1 MRLKSHSYKS
11 KHFLIALL
19 KLCIVLIAF
28 YGIWVKLTKHP
39 KLDFYLFLQSVSESR
54 VLSFRNILILLALST
69 LNWLFEIKKWQILV
83 GQIRNISFWK
93 STRESLG
100 GLTSAL
106 LTPNRIGEYGAKAIY
121 YSSGN
126 RMKIVFL
133 NFIGNMTQL
142 VATVIFG
149 ICSLFVLRQKLDW
162 TFPELGPYFLL
173 ISTLLAGVILIL
185 IKNFKNTS
193 IKGYS
198 IQRLINFVK
207 SLKLKNLWH
216 AQLLALI
223 RYLIFSFQLVVLFRL
238 FGVEYG
244 YLHLMPIISSMY
256 LLASI
261 LPSLV
266 IFDIIVKGGIA
277 VYLFGAIGISEL
289 TSLSVI
295 TMMWMLN
302 FMIPSLLGSYFVL
315 NFKPSQ
321 QTI

>member
-28 YGIWVKLTKHP
+28 YGIWVKLIEHP

-54 VLSFRNILILLALST
+54 VLSFRNVLILLALST

-83 GQIRNISFWK
+83 GQIRNISFWQ
-93 STRESLG
+93 SIRESLG
-100 GLTSAL
+100 GLTSSL
-106 LTPNRIGEYGAKAIY
+106 LTPNRIGEYGAKAIC
-121 YSSGN
+121 YSSVN

-142 VATVIFG
+142 GATIIFG
-149 ICSLFVLRQKLDW
+149 ICGLFVLRQKLDW
-162 TFPELGPYFLL
+162 TFPDVNLYFLPL
-173 ISTLLAGVILIL
+173 SILLVGGIFIL

-198 IQRLINFVK
+198 IQRLLKFVK
-207 SLKLKNLWH
+207 SLRLKDLWH

-223 RYLIFSFQLVVLFRL
+223 RYLIFSFQMVVLFRF

-244 YLHLMPIISSMY
+244 YFYLMPIISSMY

-266 IFDIIVKGGIA
+266 IFDVIVKGGIA
-277 VYLFGAIGISEL
+277 VYLFGAFGISEL